1 MGWLQAI
8 RKKWFSSSASA
19 SETVLLPQLPSW
31 IAAQEKELLQR
42 HNLESEAA
50 AYRQSVQ
57 EKSRQLDHKV
67 NEWQERSRSA
77 RNSELLSIFSNTKK
91 LCGSFSIPDNASIET
106 IQKVQ
111 EAIEPELEA
120 LQEKLEA
127 SSFRNNFSFI
137 LTEEEKGKI
146 TENPLLT
153 EITAWQKLNS
163 YFEQKLIQSG
173 YRKLKTIQE
182 RAQKINFIYQ
192 EKERISQELQK
203 KKEQHQLVEQK
214 KKEKEQELLPLQ
226 TGTSYT
232 LFNQISD
239 QRSQLLTEM
248 QSTTDIQ
255 KRFEFKQQLDQLE
268 KTVGNKDFLIKIDEM
283 HYRLDH
289 FRQQAEKLQQELTQL
304 DDDFREKEFS
314 LERELE
320 LFRNLVR
327 LGLLKEIEIKV

>member
-19 SETVLLPQLPSW
+19 SETVLLPQLASW
-31 IAAQEKELLQR
+31 TAAQEQELLQR
-42 HNLESEAA
+42 HKLELEAA
-50 AYRQSVQ
+50 AYQQSIQ

-91 LCGSFSIPDNASIET
+91 LLGSFSIPDTSSIEA
-106 IQKVQ
+106 IQKVH
-111 EAIEPELEA
+111 ETIEPELEA

-127 SSFRNNFSFI
+127 SSFKNNFSFI
-137 LTEEEKGKI
+137 LKEEEKGKI
-146 TENPLLT
+146 TENPLRT
-153 EITAWQKLNS
+153 EITALQNLKAD
-163 YFEQKLIQSG
+163 FEQKLIHSG
-173 YRKLKTIQE
+173 YRKIKTIQE
-182 RAQKINFIYQ
+182 RAQKINQIYQ
-192 EKERISQELQK
+192 EKEHISQELQQ
-203 KKEQHQLVEQK
+203 KKEQHRLMEQK
-214 KKEKEQELLPLQ
+214 KQEKEQELIPLQ
-226 TGTSYT
+226 ADASYT
-232 LFNQISD
+232 LFSQIRD

-255 KRFEFKQQLDQLE
+255 KRFELKQQLDQLE
-268 KTVGNKDFLIKIDEM
+268 KTVGNKDFILKIDESQ
-283 HYRLDH
+283 YRLDH
-289 FRQQAEKLQQELTQL
+289 FMQQAEKLQQELTQL

-327 LGLLKEIEIKV
+327 LGLLKEIEIKA